1 MWFVMSDIVITQSDK
16 GKTFNVIEGD
26 SISIQ
31 LSENP
36 TTGYRWEL
44 QAFNEEVIELRDS
57 HFSLN
62 AGAGIGGGGKRTFNF
77 KTRALGTS
85 KIYLRLRREWE
96 PEKRVIDQFEVII
109 QATKKGD

>member
-1 MWFVMSDIVITQSDK
+1 MSQLHFITPRNIIHLGHFTNSLAHALK
-16 GKTFNVIEGD
+16 GIFYPQMRKKGILE
-26 SISIQ
+26 S
-31 LSENP
+31 LK
-36 TTGYRWEL
+36 
-44 QAFNEEVIELRDS
+44 DS

-62 AGAGIGGGGKRTFNF
+62 AGAGIGGEGKRTFNY